1 LTNEAAINAAR
12 LDKEI
17 IGYDEFDNALDRL
30 TVGLS
35 KKTGTSNKSRQTLVA
50 YHESG
55 HATMAAM
62 LTDYDSVT
70 KVTIIPRS
78 NGAGGFTLF
87 TPSEDRMESGLYSR
101 KYLKGQLA
109 VALGGRVAEELIFGK
124 EEITTGASNDL
135 QQVRNIARRMVTQ
148 WGFAGDELGMT
159 AWEESESSP
168 FAAKPTSASKE
179 AAIDRAVQA
188 LCDEAFKTCYETLS
202 NARPVMDEMVQFL
215 LEKETI
221 QGDEVVRLVKK
232 HKGELVEEPVA
243 A

>member
-1 LTNEAAINAAR
+1 
-12 LDKEI
+12 
-17 IGYDEFDNALDRL
+17 
-30 TVGLS
+30 
-35 KKTGTSNKSRQTLVA
+35 
-50 YHESG
+50 
-55 HATMAAM
+55 MAAM

-109 VALGGRVAEELIFGK
+109 VALGGRVAEELFFGK
-124 EEITTGASNDL
+124 DEITTGASNDL

-159 AWEESESSP
+159 AWEENESSP
-168 FAAKPTSASKE
+168 FAAKPTSSSKE

-188 LCDEAFKTCYETLS
+188 LCEEAFATCYSTLS
-202 NARPVMDEMVQFL
+202 EAKPVMEELRDML
-215 LEKETI
+215 LEKETV
-221 QGDEVVRLVKK
+221 QGDEVVKLVKK
-232 HKGELVEEPVA
+232 FKGEPVDVPVAAEPVA